1 MADALSL
8 SPLATA
14 PLGSRAG
21 VRAMLPV
28 VSAYVPFALVVG
40 SAVAVSEHPAVAWA
54 ATFTIYGGAAQVTV
68 LDLVARGSGWM
79 AAGLVALL
87 VNARIGA
94 YAAAMAPAWRT
105 APVGQRLVAA
115 LMLTDVVW
123 GMARARGDNRA
134 FYLGAGTTLLVCW
147 PSLVA
152 LGALLHGLTGDV
164 AVVALLP
171 ALTLGAIVVPQLAQP
186 PTRAAAVAGACVALL
201 TPGLDTGASL
211 ALAALIG
218 VVAASRARRADMPR
232 TETSS

>member
-1 MADALSL
+1 MADSL
-8 SPLATA
+8 TLPTATLTA
-14 PLGSRAG
+14 DARAG
-21 VRAMLPV
+21 VQAMLPV

-40 SAVAVSEHPAVAWA
+40 SAVAVSEHPVVAWV

-68 LDLVARGSGWM
+68 LDLAARGSGWL

-94 YAAAMAPAWRT
+94 YSAAMAPAWRT
-105 APVGQRLVAA
+105 APVRQRLVAA
-115 LMLTDVVW
+115 LMLTDVLW

-152 LGALLHGLTGDV
+152 LGALLHGLTGEV

-171 ALTLGAIVVPQLAQP
+171 ALTLGAIIVPQLAQR
-186 PTRAAAVAGACVALL
+186 PTRAAAIAGACVALL
-201 TPGLDTGASL
+201 TLGLDTGSSL
-211 ALAALIG
+211 ALAALVG
-218 VVAASRARRADMPR
+218 VLAASCAGSADLPE
-232 TETSS
+232 TEMAS